1 VSPIPPACDRKRKT
15 VYRFGV
21 PLAVGSQPE
30 N

>member
-1 VSPIPPACDRKRKT
+1 VPPLCRETRKT

-21 PLAVGSQPE
+21 SGVQAGILR